1 MTMAPQVVAREA
13 GDPAHIAMLRYGLED
28 KSSVCFSG
36 SFLRLVA
43 LETSAAVSQ
52 ELDEVSLGSDAL
64 FSHPLVVMTG
74 EGAFELGQ
82 DEVARLRAYILQGG
96 FVLASAGCSSDAWA
110 VSMRRAFARAFPEWK
125 LSELPLEH
133 EVFHSLYDIRE
144 FVSRKRA
151 RVSLMGLEVEG
162 RLGAVFSAQGLN
174 DSGSAGVDDKG
185 ASCCCCTGDE
195 IIGAKFLNANIVM
208 YALTR

>member
-1 MTMAPQVVAREA
+1 
-13 GDPAHIAMLRYGLED
+13 
-28 KSSVCFSG
+28 
-36 SFLRLVA
+36 
-43 LETSAAVSQ
+43 VSQ

-74 EGAFELGQ
+74 EGAFELSE
-82 DEVARLRAYILQGG
+82 DEIARLRAYILQGG

-110 VSMRRAFARAFPEWK
+110 VSMRRAFARAFPEWE

-133 EVFHSLYDIRE
+133 EVFHTLYDIRE

-151 RVSLMGLEVEG
+151 RVALMGLEVEG

-195 IIGAKFLNANIVM
+195 IIGAKFLNANIVV